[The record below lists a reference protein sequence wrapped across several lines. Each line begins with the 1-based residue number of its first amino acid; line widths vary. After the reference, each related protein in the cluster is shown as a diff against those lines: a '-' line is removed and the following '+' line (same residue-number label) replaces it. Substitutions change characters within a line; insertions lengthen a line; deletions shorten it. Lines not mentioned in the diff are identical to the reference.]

1 MGAEHQGTDTN
12 VHAAQ
17 KQRLGTLV
25 SVPELKQSI
34 GKEAGVSGW
43 VEVSQD
49 MIDQFAKLTGDGQWI
64 HVDVERA
71 RRESPFGATV
81 AHGFLTVA
89 LLSRLS
95 SEAVDV
101 RGDFKL
107 RVNYG
112 FNRLRFPAPVVA
124 GSRVRAHL
132 TPNAVRDVE
141 GGVEIAWGI
150 VVEIENQTKP
160 ALAAEWLVRM
170 YH

>member
-1 MGAEHQGTDTN
+1 MRIED
-12 VHAAQ
+12 V
-17 KQRLGTLV
+17 R
-25 SVPELKQSI
+25 ESI

-43 VEVSQD
+43 TEVTQK
-49 MIDQFAKLTGDGQWI
+49 MIDDFARVSGDSQWI
-64 HVDVERA
+64 HVDPERA

-81 AHGFLTVA
+81 AHGFLTVS

-95 SEAVDV
+95 SEAAPVE
-101 RGDFKL
+101 GDFKL

-132 TPNAVRDVE
+132 TPNTVRDVE

-150 VVEIENQTKP
+150 VVEIENQAKP
-160 ALAAEWLVRM
+160 ALAAEWLVRL
-170 YH
+170 YS